1 VNIFIKIFS
10 NESYDLLKQVCSSLA
25 YKAIKL
31 LEIKYMKNGN
41 EIVKEELVENY
52 LKDIKE
58 EHVMLKIF
66 NEIFKSFKDEN
77 ENIDKS
83 LRDSNLE
90 ALLNNFKNNVEYD
103 LSRDLINKVSKNER
117 FIRPL
122 LDIFSENNVLKR
134 DIKVLEIN
142 LSNAI
147 MALETDH
154 YLASNQIYPINV
166 DYTIAHNSIEKLH
179 EDYKNKSFKL
189 IEWDHKKTSFPSGIS
204 TMDLIIFRDSQELF
218 HLKIDEFL
226 REIYEKIANKGFLLS
241 LFRCKLTEPELA
253 LNHIYDNNNN
263 STNNSNFSKRI
274 DEFRTTA
281 TKIGLN
287 VICRKTDSIG
297 SIAILF
303 RKVIPNDRIRAEDN
317 IIIEINDNYNKWLD
331 VLKEKVNENIENKKT
346 DNEMK
351 NIWLIANDS
360 SINGIIGL
368 TNCLRQEPGGER
380 IRCIFDYDK
389 QMKLPPDFS
398 SKPFS
403 DILTNDL
410 AINVMRDGKLG
421 TYRHLR
427 VPKNHDKVESN
438 DYFLNIGPNG
448 DLSSLQWFDSKN
460 IAKNKIFVNI
470 DNRKIPQTRC
480 NIYSTGINFRDVML
494 ASGIYSVILNL
505 LSQRR
510 ERFDII

>member
-1 VNIFIKIFS
+1 MFRLKNFENINGYKIV
-10 NESYDLLKQVCSSLA
+10 D
-25 YKAIKL
+25 
-31 LEIKYMKNGN
+31 
-41 EIVKEELVENY
+41 EELIQHY

-58 EHVMLKIF
+58 EHVMLKVLNKIL
-66 NEIFKSFKDEN
+66 SLTKDEN
-77 ENIDKS
+77 ENFDKRLDDKN
-83 LRDSNLE
+83 LRQILKSFQNKE
-90 ALLNNFKNNVEYD
+90 EYD
-103 LSRDLINKVSKNER
+103 LSRDIINQVSKNER

-122 LDIFSENNVLKR
+122 LDIVSENNVPKK

-147 MALETDH
+147 MASETDH

-166 DYTIAHNSIEKLH
+166 EYTIAHNSIENLH

-189 IEWDHKKTSFPSGIS
+189 IQWDHKKTSFPSEIS

-263 STNNSNFSKRI
+263 NPNFSKRI
-274 DEFRTTA
+274 NEFKITA
-281 TKIGLN
+281 MKIGLN

-331 VLKEKVNENIENKKT
+331 VLKEKVKENIENKKT

-368 TNCLRQEPGGER
+368 TNCLRQEPGGES

-389 QMKLPPDFS
+389 QMKSLDFS

-403 DILTNDL
+403 DILSNDL
-410 AINVMRDGKLG
+410 AINVIRDGKLG

-427 VPKNHDKVESN
+427 VPKNHDKIESN
-438 DYFLNIGPNG
+438 EYYLNVGPNG

-460 IAKNKIFVNI
+460 IPKCETYINLDKQKIKQI
-470 DNRKIPQTRC
+470 RC
-480 NIYSTGINFRDVML
+480 DIYSTGLNFRDVMI
-494 ASGIYSVILNL
+494 ASGKSYYICFRY
-505 LSQRR
+505 
-510 ERFDII
+510 